1 MRQKSESRLEGTP
14 HNNELQRTRP
24 GFARSLA
31 AELSV
36 LRTHLERLREGNIR
50 SGLRYGL
57 GKPTR
62 KPS

>member
-1 MRQKSESRLEGTP
+1 MEIMGQSESHLESTP

-36 LRTHLERLREGNIR
+36 RRTTGRAFGGYVVGRGCWTA
-50 SGLRYGL
+50 
-57 GKPTR
+57 K
-62 KPS
+62 